1 MSILLKI
8 AEANDITKPTMKV
21 RIGNVQTSKVQAGQ
35 TETSFLMLSDDRL
48 HSCQL

>member
-21 RIGNVQTSKVQAGQ
+21 RIGNVKTSKVQAGQ
-35 TETSFLMLSDDRL
+35 TDTSFLTLSDDRL
-48 HSCQL
+48 RSYQ